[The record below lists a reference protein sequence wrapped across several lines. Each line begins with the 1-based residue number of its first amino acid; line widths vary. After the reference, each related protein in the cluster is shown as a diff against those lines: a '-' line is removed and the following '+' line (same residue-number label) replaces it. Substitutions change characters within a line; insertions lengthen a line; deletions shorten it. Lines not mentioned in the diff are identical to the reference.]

1 MRLGFLTDYS
11 FLIRTLLIYFSTLI
25 LRGFSIYGYVTI
37 SRGMHSFI
45 LFGCEDY
52 MLQFSFRWIQLQYLS
67 INVLMDVNLFR
78 MAPPTRTTLN
88 PDPPPPPPPPEAWQ
102 AVMAATNANTQLA
115 IQPGVA
121 CLVVLDVCQGKERR
135 RRTGRLQLPSP
146 IKLEG
151 T

>member
-1 MRLGFLTDYS
+1 MGILVALVLLPRIFGLRLGFLTDYS

-67 INVLMDVNLFR
+67 INVLMVVNLFR
-78 MAPPTRTTLN
+78 MAPPTRTTPN

-102 AVMAATNANTQLA
+102 AVMAATNANTQL
-115 IQPGVA
+115 IMQI
-121 CLVVLDVCQGKERR
+121 L
-135 RRTGRLQLPSP
+135 
-146 IKLEG
+146 
-151 T
+151 